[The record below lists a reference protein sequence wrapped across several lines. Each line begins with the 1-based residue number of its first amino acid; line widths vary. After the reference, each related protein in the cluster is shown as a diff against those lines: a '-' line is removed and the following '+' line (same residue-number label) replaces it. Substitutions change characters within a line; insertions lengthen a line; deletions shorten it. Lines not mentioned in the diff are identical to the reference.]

1 MNVIETTEVTITS
14 SVNESINEAGT
25 EKPHSTLIAKGFSW
39 FIDKYSFDARC
50 WLDDNLVVGLF
61 DNKAYLVNIRK
72 NIFDKDFSLLLGQ
85 SEVFRYGQDMC
96 IDVDRCQCID
106 NEDGAQFEAIRL
118 VFIDES
124 EDFNSEPLLDVL
136 VR

>member
-1 MNVIETTEVTITS
+1 MNVIDTSEATVVS

-25 EKPHSTLIAKGFSW
+25 EKPNTTVAAKGFRW
-39 FIDKYSFDARC
+39 LTDKYCFDARC
-50 WLDDNLVVGLF
+50 WLDEHLVVGLF
-61 DNKAYLVNIRK
+61 ENKAYLVDIRK

-96 IDVDRCQCID
+96 IDVDRCQCVD
-106 NEDGAQFEAIRL
+106 NEDGSQFEAIRL

-136 VR
+136 LR